1 MTDKKDK
8 MVRHERAEGDGA
20 VLSDSQ
26 IMSLPDGKK
35 TLVKGLNGKKGSYD
49 AYLIPEGVKEYS
61 HMKDGK
67 EVRGF

>member
-1 MTDKKDK
+1 MTDKEDK

-35 TLVKGLNGKKGSYD
+35 TLVKGLNGKK
-49 AYLIPEGVKEYS
+49 AATT
-61 HMKDGK
+61 HT
-67 EVRGF
+67 